1 MIRHQLTDEQWE
13 LIEALLPPP
22 AGMGRPRRDLRTVV
36 GGILWILNTGSAW
49 RDLPDEFGPWQTVY
63 HHFNRWSSDG
73 TLNGILVTLQQAMHD
88 AGQLDHDLWCIDGTT
103 VRAHRCA
110 AGGGKKGSRKS
121 QPITL

>member
-13 LIEALLPPP
+13 IIESLFPP
-22 AGMGRPRRDLRTVV
+22 AATTGRPRSDLRLVV

-49 RDLPDEFGPWQTVY
+49 RDLPEDFGPWQTIY
-63 HHFNRWSSDG
+63 HHFNRWTSDG
-73 TLNGILVTLQQAMHD
+73 TLEQILLTLQQAMHA
-88 AGQLDHDLWCIDGTT
+88 AGQIDHDLWCIDGTT

-110 AGGGKKGSRKS
+110 AGGGKKGSPES

>member
-13 LIEALLPPP
+13 IIEPLLP
-22 AGMGRPRRDLRTVV
+22 AAAATGRPRRDLRLVM

-49 RDLPDEFGPWQTVY
+49 RDLPADFGPWQSVY
-63 HHFNRWSSDG
+63 HHFNRWTSDG
-73 TLNGILVTLQQAMHD
+73 TLEQILLTLQQAMHE
-88 AGQLDHDLWCIDGTT
+88 AGQIDHDLWCIDGTI

-110 AGGGKKGSRKS
+110 AGGGKKGSRRS